1 MDKDNYTI
9 TINSKKYKIIKE
21 LGEGGFRKVLHIFDY
36 FNNKDFAINLS
47 VFTS

>member
-1 MDKDNYTI
+1 MEKDFTI

-21 LGEGGFRKVLHIFDY
+21 LGEGGFGKVLHIFDY